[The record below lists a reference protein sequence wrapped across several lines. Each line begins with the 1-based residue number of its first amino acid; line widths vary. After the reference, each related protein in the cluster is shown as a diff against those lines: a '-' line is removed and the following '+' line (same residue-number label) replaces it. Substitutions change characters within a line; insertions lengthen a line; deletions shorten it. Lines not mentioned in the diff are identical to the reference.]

1 MPIRILGVLSG
12 GSGTRLWPL
21 SRDLFPKQFHDLTGS
36 GSPLII
42 DTLNRLKDLGEL
54 TILTGAHLQTA
65 TMTFLH
71 RFNMPETQVIIE
83 PEPKNTAAAIALLTL
98 TALRSHGRDALVGA
112 FPADHDIKD
121 VAAFRQSVE
130 RAFALAQETHTVVTL
145 GVVPTYPSTAYGYL
159 ETEGETNA
167 DTLTVS
173 RFIEKPSVARAAELI
188 EAGNTVWN
196 AGIFVFQAGVMADA
210 FEQHMP
216 DLWQSLQQYAPEKN
230 NLAEVFAQLPSE
242 SIDYGIME
250 KLQKIHCVPLSCGWS
265 DLGSWE
271 EIAPRL
277 SDSGAIVEVAS
288 NQVSYVSMH
297 PRERTAVFVGVQD
310 LIVVD
315 TPDALL
321 ILKQGEGQKIKEALK
336 MIKESRPHLSTLPS
350 FEERP
355 WGRFEVLLDTEN
367 FKSKR
372 LIIHPGKQISYQR
385 HAHRTE
391 NWTITKGTATITIN
405 DVVTTHEPGSHIH
418 IPQGTKHRLANL
430 SDSPLEVIEVQ
441 TGTYFGEDDIERF
454 QDDFG
459 RVAL

>member
-1 MPIRILGVLSG
+1 MAIRISGVLSG

-42 DTLNRLKDLGEL
+42 DTLNRLRDLGET
-54 TILTGAHLQTA
+54 TIVTGAHLQTA

-71 RFNMPETQVIIE
+71 RFGIPQTQVLVE
-83 PEPKNTAAAIALLTL
+83 PEPKNTAGAISLLTL
-98 TALRSHGRDALVGA
+98 TALRSHGRDALIGA

-121 VAAFRQSVE
+121 VPAFRQSVE
-130 RAFALAQETHTVVTL
+130 QAFAIAEETQTVVTL

-159 ETEGETNA
+159 ETEGGSATG
-167 DTLTVS
+167 TLSVS
-173 RFIEKPSVARAAELI
+173 RFVEKPSAARAEELI
-188 EAGNTVWN
+188 AAGNTVWN

-216 DLWQSLQQYAPEKN
+216 DLWSTLQQYSPEKN

-250 KLQKIHCVPLSCGWS
+250 KLEKIHCVPLSCGWS

-271 EIAPRL
+271 EVAPRL
-277 SDSGAIVEVAS
+277 SNSNSIIEVAS
-288 NQVSYVSMH
+288 TNVSYVPMH

-336 MIKESRPHLSTLPS
+336 VVKETRPQLATLPS

-391 NWTITKGTATITIN
+391 NWTITSGTATVTLD
-405 DVVTTHEPGSHIH
+405 DVVTTHEAGSHIH

-430 SDSPLEVIEVQ
+430 NESSLELIEVQ

-459 RVAL
+459 RIAL